1 MDLKVISPEQLQQRM
16 QEEKQVLI
24 LDVRAADKYENEH
37 IEGSS
42 IESINIPKN
51 IIFDSVNEKT
61 SVDSLAGLP
70 KNQEIIVTCT
80 TGNSAKKCAAILK
93 EKNFDVTVLEGGV
106 AGWRNLSSKFE

>member
-1 MDLKVISPEQLQQRM
+1 MDLKIISPQQLKQKM
-16 QEEKQVLI
+16 QEEKQVVI

-51 IIFDSVNEKT
+51 NIFDSTNEEARI
-61 SVDSLAGLP
+61 DSLTSLP
-70 KNQEIIVTCT
+70 KDQEIIVTCT

-93 EKNFDVTVLEGGV
+93 EKNFDVTVLEGGITAWKEFV
-106 AGWRNLSSKFE
+106 

>member
-1 MDLKVISPEQLQQRM
+1 MDLKVISPEQLQKRM
-16 QEEKQVLI
+16 QEERQVLI

-42 IESINIPKN
+42 IESINIPKTV
-51 IIFDSVNEKT
+51 IFDLVNEEEST
-61 SVDSLAGLP
+61 IPDLP

-93 EKNFDVTVLEGGV
+93 EKNFNVTVLEGGITD
-106 AGWRNLSSKFE
+106 WKEFTE